1 MQRKKISIGLNLE
14 PRRLIMLNKTVVF
27 AALGGALLFVAT
39 TALPASAA
47 IKCQGATQW
56 NSAAGGWISS
66 PYCEDN
72 LVATVARANGMRWS
86 NLAVRQNPSIKA
98 EACRFAG
105 SDIRITDICAGHL
118 PEDDGYRSR

>member
-1 MQRKKISIGLNLE
+1 MMKMK
-14 PRRLIMLNKTVVF
+14 KTVTF
-27 AALGGALLFVAT
+27 AALGGALLFAAVTAT
-39 TALPASAA
+39 PASAV
-47 IKCQGATQW
+47 IQCQGGSQW

-72 LVATVARANGMRWS
+72 LVAAVARANGMRWS
-86 NLAVRQNPSIKA
+86 NAAVRQNPSIKA

-118 PEDDGYRSR
+118 PEDDGNRRY